1 MLLSQ
6 DELIATLFRETDRA
20 QRMKTPLAV
29 ILCRIDDPLLPGL
42 LCKKRALRDSLP
54 EIEQRITRLL
64 RCYDSLGQI
73 REDEFA
79 LVLPGC
85 TSFND
90 VSMAERLKLGV
101 FGSPVIL
108 GGVEIGFTAH
118 FGIAGSGGRS
128 SLIVL
133 RNAEQALQSAS
144 RRCAGT
150 IERCTYD
157 TETDAGLFLIPAIEQ
172 EDFPR

>member
-73 REDEFA
+73 REESLLWFCRAAPA
-79 LVLPGC
+79 LMMFQWL
-85 TSFND
+85 
-90 VSMAERLKLGV
+90 
-101 FGSPVIL
+101 
-108 GGVEIGFTAH
+108 
-118 FGIAGSGGRS
+118 SG
-128 SLIVL
+128 
-133 RNAEQALQSAS
+133 
-144 RRCAGT
+144 
-150 IERCTYD
+150 
-157 TETDAGLFLIPAIEQ
+157 
-172 EDFPR
+172 